1 MDLILWRHAIAVDAD
16 EGLDDLKRPL
26 TEEGEDQAKEMAGWL
41 KRHLPRNTRILT
53 SPALR
58 TRQTVLRLTKTDYR
72 VVNELAPNATP
83 DTLLRVVNWPLSEE
97 PVVTRGRGVP
107 AYFAGLLPEGR
118 RLSGLRRALKTSADD
133 ELSLL
138 VMDAAK
144 SLSHRLGANRLPS
157 PATTAPVRV
166 RVAGSPAR
174 PTIP

>member
-97 PVVTRGRGVP
+97 PVLVVGHQPTLGEV
-107 AYFAGLLPEGR
+107 AQKLLGMQMGC
-118 RLSGLRRALKTSADD
+118 SIK
-133 ELSLL
+133 
-138 VMDAAK
+138 K
-144 SLSHRLGANRLPS
+144 GAVWWLHH
-157 PATTAPVRV
+157 RV
-166 RVAGSPAR
+166 RDGKGQVILKAVQNPR
-174 PTIP
+174 ML